1 MKKIVWS
8 LVIFLIL
15 LPCHVY
21 GVEIK
26 GPVVQMK
33 NDEVLISAGLLL
45 DEKNLRDINK
55 GISKEITFYI
65 DLFRVWKTWPDEF
78 IAGAKF
84 VRTLE
89 SDPIKKEYTASSS
102 DGATL
107 IRKRF
112 RDLDSM
118 LNWAL
123 NIKDYRFINTRELEA
138 ANYFVRVTVESHMR
152 KLPPVVGYLLF
163 FVPEKDFR
171 VTRDSSPVHLG
182 TVK

>member
-1 MKKIVWS
+1 MKKIVLS
-8 LVIFLIL
+8 LIIFLIL
-15 LPCHVY
+15 LPYNIY
-21 GVEIK
+21 GAEIT
-26 GPVVQMK
+26 GPAIQLK
-33 NDEVLISAGLLL
+33 NDEVLVSAGILL
-45 DEKNLRDINK
+45 DEKNIRDIKK
-55 GISKEITFYI
+55 GISKEVTFYI

-78 IAGAKF
+78 IAGGKF

-107 IRKRF
+107 TKKRF
-112 RDLDSM
+112 RDLDAM

-123 NIKDYRFINTRELEA
+123 NIKDHRLINTRELEA
-138 ANYFVRVTVESHMR
+138 ANYFIRITVESHMR

-182 TVK
+182 TIK